1 MQQERVQIIA
11 KQMVQKNDKTVYIVP
26 HPSPTATVNDITGL
40 FGKYMMD
47 SVDTG
52 FPVLTAAFRTL
63 KHTSTETLF
72 VFVKRYQNE
81 VLGIIRT
88 QKVLFSLPEIALLKQ
103 TGQENPYNYPLFTF
117 KEYNVNFEAAMEQL
131 CRNRDIQGP
140 CYGVFCYR

>member
-1 MQQERVQIIA
+1 MQEERVQIIV

-26 HPSPTATVNDITGL
+26 HPSHASTVNDITGL
-40 FGKYMMD
+40 FAKYMMD
-47 SVDTG
+47 NVDTEY
-52 FPVLTAAFRTL
+52 PVLTAAFRTL
-63 KHTSTETLF
+63 KHTVAETLF

-88 QKVLFSLPEIALLKQ
+88 QRVLYSQIELSLLKQ

-117 KEYNVNFEAAMEQL
+117 KEDNVNFEAAFEEQ
-131 CRNRDIQGP
+131 CKNKDIQGP

>member
-1 MQQERVQIIA
+1 MQEERVQIIV

-26 HPSPTATVNDITGL
+26 HPSHAATVNDITGL
-40 FGKYMMD
+40 FAKYMMD
-47 SVDTG
+47 NVDTEY
-52 FPVLTAAFRTL
+52 PVLTAAFRTL
-63 KHTSTETLF
+63 KHTVAETLF

-88 QKVLFSLPEIALLKQ
+88 QRVLYSQIELSLLKQ

-117 KEYNVNFEAAMEQL
+117 KEHNVNFEAAFEEQ
-131 CRNRDIQGP
+131 CRNKDIQGP

>member
-26 HPSPTATVNDITGL
+26 HPSHASTVNDITGL
-40 FGKYMMD
+40 FAKYMMD
-47 SVDTG
+47 SVDTEY
-52 FPVLTAAFRTL
+52 PVLTAAFRTL

-72 VFVKRYQNE
+72 IFVKRYQNE
-81 VLGIIRT
+81 VLAIMRSN
-88 QKVLFSLPEIALLKQ
+88 KVLFSSTEIALLKQ

>member
-26 HPSPTATVNDITGL
+26 HPTHASTVNDITGL
-40 FGKYMMD
+40 FAKYMMD
-47 SVDTG
+47 SVDTEY
-52 FPVLTAAFRTL
+52 PVLTAAFRTL

-72 VFVKRYQNE
+72 IFVKRYQNE
-81 VLGIIRT
+81 VLAIMRSN
-88 QKVLFSLPEIALLKQ
+88 KVLFSSTEIALLKQ

-131 CRNRDIQGP
+131 CRNKDIKGP

>member
-1 MQQERVQIIA
+1 
-11 KQMVQKNDKTVYIVP
+11 MVQKNDKTVYIVP
-26 HPSPTATVNDITGL
+26 HPSHASTVNDITGL
-40 FGKYMMD
+40 FAKYMMD
-47 SVDTG
+47 SVDTEY
-52 FPVLTAAFRTL
+52 PVLTAAFRTL

-72 VFVKRYQNE
+72 IFVKRYQNE
-81 VLGIIRT
+81 VLAIMRSN
-88 QKVLFSLPEIALLKQ
+88 KVLFSSTEIALLKQ

>member
-26 HPSPTATVNDITGL
+26 HPSHAATVNDITGL
-40 FGKYMMD
+40 FAKYMMD

-72 VFVKRYQNE
+72 IFVKRYQNE
-81 VLGIIRT
+81 VLAIMRSK
-88 QKVLFSLPEIALLKQ
+88 KVLYSSTEIALLKQ